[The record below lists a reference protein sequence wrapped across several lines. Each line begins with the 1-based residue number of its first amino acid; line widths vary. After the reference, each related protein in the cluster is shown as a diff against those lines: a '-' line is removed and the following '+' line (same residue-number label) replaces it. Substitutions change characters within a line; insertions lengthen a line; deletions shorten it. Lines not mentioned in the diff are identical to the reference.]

1 MFVRHGEKPGEGSP
15 PHGVDPH
22 GKNDEHSLSVQGW
35 TRAGALAMLFAYAPS
50 KAHPHVVRPGR
61 IFATRATHKA
71 KSKREIYTA
80 RPTAQRLKLDIAE
93 SHSHGDEEDLIKEV
107 LDQPEPVLIVWHHG
121 TMSKLV
127 RHFPIVN
134 PDDVPKHWPDERF
147 DLIWVLVRQ
156 PGEVLTY
163 RFVVVPQM
171 LLADD
176 DDSV

>member
-1 MFVRHGEKPGEGSP
+1 
-15 PHGVDPH
+15 
-22 GKNDEHSLSVQGW
+22 
-35 TRAGALAMLFAYAPS
+35 
-50 KAHPHVVRPGR
+50 
-61 IFATRATHKA
+61 
-71 KSKREIYTA
+71 
-80 RPTAQRLKLDIAE
+80 
-93 SHSHGDEEDLIKEV
+93 
-107 LDQPEPVLIVWHHG
+107 
-121 TMSKLV
+121 MSKLV